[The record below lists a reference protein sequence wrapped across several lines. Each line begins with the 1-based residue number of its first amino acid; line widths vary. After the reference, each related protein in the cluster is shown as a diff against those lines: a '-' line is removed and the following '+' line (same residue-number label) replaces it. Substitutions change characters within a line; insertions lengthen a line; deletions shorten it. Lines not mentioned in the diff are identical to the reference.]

1 MSDVNARSA
10 LFDLYGDHLR
20 SRGGRAPVAS
30 LVRLLAPLDV
40 AAPAVRTA
48 VSRMVKQG
56 WLEPVR
62 IDGASG
68 YALTPRAVRRLD
80 TAADRI
86 YRRGVGGWDG
96 TWHIVAPS
104 RVPDRAT
111 RERLRNGLRYLG
123 YAPIGEGSWIAPRPS
138 IELDALLESEGLT
151 AERFTAR
158 HDGREGGDEGL
169 VRRAWDLDTI
179 GAAYEQWLAEAQ
191 EIVAGMGD
199 GAAPE
204 RAFAGRS
211 RLVHGW
217 RMFLFTDPW
226 LPRELLP
233 GHWPGD
239 EAATFFDTQATRLL
253 PAAAGF
259 VDSCLPARPNGA
271 HP

>member
-1 MSDVNARSA
+1 MNARSA

-20 SRGGRAPVAS
+20 SRGGRAPVAA

-56 WLEPVR
+56 WLDPVR
-62 IDGASG
+62 IDGAPG

-96 TWHIVAPS
+96 CWHVV
-104 RVPDRAT
+104 VPWHVLDRAA

-123 YAPIGEGSWIAPRPS
+123 YAPLGDGTWVAPRPS
-138 IELDALLESEGLT
+138 VELDALLESEGQS
-151 AERFTAR
+151 AECFIAR

-169 VRRAWDLDTI
+169 VRRAWDLDAI
-179 GAAYEQWLAEAQ
+179 GKAYEAWLAEAQ
-191 EIVAGMGD
+191 ALVAGVDAG
-199 GAAPE
+199 GAPE
-204 RAFAGRS
+204 RAFAARS

-217 RMFLFTDPW
+217 RKFLFTDPW

-233 GHWPGD
+233 DHWPGD
-239 EAATFFDTQATRLL
+239 EAAAFFDSQAGRLQR
-253 PAAAGF
+253 AAAGF
-259 VDSCLPARPNGA
+259 VDSCLSARPNGA
-271 HP
+271 NL